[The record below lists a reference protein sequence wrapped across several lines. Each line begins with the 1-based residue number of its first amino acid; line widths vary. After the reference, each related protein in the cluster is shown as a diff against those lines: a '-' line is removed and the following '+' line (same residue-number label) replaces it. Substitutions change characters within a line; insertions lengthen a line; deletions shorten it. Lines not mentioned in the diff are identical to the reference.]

1 MLVYVLNKVEE
12 EKDLLSHAELDITLQ
27 YYDRIY
33 HDTISHIYLK
43 EEHVGRNM
51 TAGIKTIT
59 ITITTIIMIIIMII
73 SLLGNAY
80 LAVCIK
86 FNNQG

>member
-33 HDTISHIYLK
+33 HDAISHIYLK

-59 ITITTIIMIIIMII
+59 ITTIIMIII

-86 FNNQG
+86 FNSQG